1 LFFIFIASPTPLMMR
16 KIILDLTMSLDGLIE
31 GPSREIDWIEFD
43 EQTGSLLLDFAH
55 TIDTIFY
62 GRVSY
67 ELYGNYTGTAEN
79 DEAMQQFYDSIN
91 KKEKYV
97 FSNTESSFAGT
108 AGVISGDIRSEV
120 ERIRNLPGK
129 DIWLFGG
136 ASLVTAFMN
145 LDLVDEYQIAI
156 QPVILGAGKPLFKDI
171 SHISKL
177 RLVKTES
184 YSSGIVLLHYER
196 R

>member
-1 LFFIFIASPTPLMMR
+1 
-16 KIILDLTMSLDGLIE
+16 MSLDGLIE

-43 EQTGSLLLDFAH
+43 EKTGSLLLDFAN

-67 ELYGNYTGTAEN
+67 ELYGSYTGSSGN
-79 DEAMQQFYDSIN
+79 DEAMDQFYESIN

-97 FSNTESSFAGT
+97 FSNTVKSISGT
-108 AGVISGDIRSEV
+108 AGVISGEIRKEV
-120 ERIRNLPGK
+120 DRIRALPGK

-136 ASLVTAFMN
+136 ASLVTSFMN
-145 LDLVDEYQIAI
+145 LDLIDEYQIAI

-171 SHISKL
+171 SQISKL

-184 YSSGIVLLHYER
+184 YSSGIVLLQYER